1 MKNYGEG
8 HIGVDNTVTL
18 KFQVL
23 QDFGHISSLNYLIKT
38 T

>member
-8 HIGVDNTVTL
+8 HIGVAVTL

-23 QDFGHISSLNYLIKT
+23 QDFGYISSLNYFIKT